1 MTSTTSL
8 QVAVIVD
15 LYPPPDIH
23 TNVQHNDQLWA
34 TVSKLRLND
43 LSSYDVVRLYVLT
56 SSPDDANTS
65 LEQAGVSG
73 EDVEVKVLAT
83 DDRIRAF
90 YEAKQAL
97 DTEEISDIRL
107 VCLDLQRQFWA
118 EVCQLLFSEVHH
130 WTLESVNVP
139 ALTSTGDTQD
149 NHHAKHEPVLQS
161 VQRFL
166 TTLPSLLGDPEVN
179 RSEMI
184 PRGVFVHGYSTR
196 RGGVTVIPTMS
207 SMNLVYVSRKRDPR
221 LVIDENRRRLAQVGG
236 FDYTNFHIIRTEH
249 GKRVWVVGEEQP
261 VKFDGLVTNKRDVTI
276 AAAGADCIPLLFA
289 DPVAM
294 VIGAAHAGWR
304 GTVEG
309 VAGRVVQTMT
319 KEFGSDP
326 KDVRVAMGP
335 CVLPGCFGVL
345 PDETKCF
352 ADIDPSCVVPDAI
365 FGSHVIQD
373 TDGSNDVNDAKD
385 LAKSSA
391 SGSSA
396 DCNEDGDCE
405 ASTTADSNRIV
416 ENSQK
421 DTLIDRQHEHSP
433 AQNTNGD
440 GRPLASQ
447 GPAQRTAVSPGAQGG
462 LRKDRVAVDL
472 TRTNRLILERE
483 GVLPEHIDTSTALCT
498 RCNPHVYFSYE
509 RDGFPFGN
517 QIGFIC
523 MPSVQRE

>member
-118 EVCQLLFSEVHH
+118 E
-130 WTLESVNVP
+130 
-139 ALTSTGDTQD
+139 
-149 NHHAKHEPVLQS
+149 
-161 VQRFL
+161 
-166 TTLPSLLGDPEVN
+166 
-179 RSEMI
+179 
-184 PRGVFVHGYSTR
+184 
-196 RGGVTVIPTMS
+196 
-207 SMNLVYVSRKRDPR
+207 
-221 LVIDENRRRLAQVGG
+221 VGG

-352 ADIDPSCVVPDAI
+352 ADIDPSCP
-365 FGSHVIQD
+365 
-373 TDGSNDVNDAKD
+373 AK
-385 LAKSSA
+385 A
-391 SGSSA
+391 
-396 DCNEDGDCE
+396 
-405 ASTTADSNRIV
+405 
-416 ENSQK
+416 
-421 DTLIDRQHEHSP
+421 QHNALLCH
-433 AQNTNGD
+433 
-440 GRPLASQ
+440 
-447 GPAQRTAVSPGAQGG
+447 
-462 LRKDRVAVDL
+462 
-472 TRTNRLILERE
+472 
-483 GVLPEHIDTSTALCT
+483 PEH
-498 RCNPHVYFSYE
+498 RVV
-509 RDGFPFGN
+509 FGKT
-517 QIGFIC
+517 G
-523 MPSVQRE
+523 